1 MRRLI
6 NSIAL
11 VLLVHFNCFAQTYGL
26 TFSSHEAVL
35 EKRTSLDLTP
45 DDSLCFSKDFELSF
59 DISLLPKHLTY
70 FGYVIRIISGNE
82 QNIDLIYD
90 QKTSLFKV
98 IVGEKF
104 SGISFMIDSLK
115 LYNAWSH
122 LNLNFNLE
130 KNTLTCLANGKTVG
144 SGAFSLKYLCF
155 KFLWGANDFQKFKS
169 RDLPPMQIKNIR
181 ISEQKEDKYFWPLD
195 EVKGE
200 DCLDKIAGR
209 VAKVKNPGWI
219 KPKHQAWEQVA
230 AFNVKGF
237 SSVAFDAKK
246 DKIYVTGSD
255 SLMVY
260 TLLDDPPVIEFISN
274 AHQNLLMG
282 HQSVYDSTSDK
293 LYDIYTDQQKVVPFD
308 FSATRWKE
316 NFPANAPLT
325 EFWHANKFISVA
337 DSSLYVMA
345 GYGQLHY
352 KNQVF
357 RYHIPDKTW
366 EKINTQGDS
375 FPPRYL
381 AALGVTP
388 DGKYAYIIGGYGSHT
403 GDQMLDPAYYYDMYR
418 YDVDH
423 HSFKKMFNLKSPV
436 SQFTFANSLVID
448 PGSKRYYAL
457 MFPNDL
463 YNSHLQ
469 LISGSL
475 VDSTFELLGNQIDY
489 NFHDIQSYADLF
501 YSPVSNKLIAVTLLY
516 SKYEIKEQSTQVKM
530 YTIDFPPE
538 GISAPAELPKK
549 TNHLFLLLGI
559 LILIALITVYYF
571 MRSKRRKIESS
582 ALAVLATAENVMAIR
597 DFNVPNNFNN
607 EKNIHSSIFLF
618 GQFQIID
625 KEGNDIT
632 RLFTP
637 LLKEL
642 LLVIAIYSIRN
653 GRGISSEGLNEILW
667 HDKSEK
673 DAKNNRSVNLAKLKI
688 ILEKVG
694 NCMISKEA
702 GFWQFQIA
710 DPDMYVDYANYMA
723 IINSGPE
730 PSKEAID
737 PFLHI
742 IKRGP
747 FLFETEY
754 GWLDNTKSEV
764 SSQVIDR
771 CMIYLNHLDPR
782 KYPETVIDISNYIF
796 YFDPL
801 NEDALMYKCKSLI
814 LQKRHTLANNT
825 YVKFAKDYRDIY
837 GEEFAKTFHDIIS

>member
-1 MRRLI
+1 MKRLI
-6 NSIAL
+6 NSIAI
-11 VLLVHFNCFAQTYGL
+11 VFLVHFNSFAQTYGL

-35 EKRTSLDLTP
+35 EKRTSLDLSP
-45 DDSLCFSKDFELSF
+45 DDSLCFSKEFEISF
-59 DISLLPKHLTY
+59 DISLLPKHRTY
-70 FGYVIRIISGNE
+70 FGYVIRIISGGE
-82 QNIDLIYD
+82 RNIDLIYD
-90 QKTSLFKV
+90 QKTGSFNV
-98 IVGEKF
+98 IIGEKF

-130 KNTLTCLANGKTVG
+130 NNTLTCLANGKTVG
-144 SGAFSLKYLCF
+144 SGTLNLKYSCF
-155 KFLWGANDFQKFKS
+155 KFLWGANDFEKFKS

-181 ISEQKEDKYFWPLD
+181 ISEQKKDMYFWPLD

-200 DCLDKIAGR
+200 DCVDKIAGR
-209 VAKVKNPGWI
+209 IAKVKNPGWI

-230 AFNVKGF
+230 SFTVKGF
-237 SSVAFDAKK
+237 SSVAFDAKR

-274 AHQNLLMG
+274 THQNLLLG
-282 HQSVYDSTSDK
+282 HQSVYDSTGDK
-293 LYDIYTDQQKVVPFD
+293 LYDIYADQQKVVPFD
-308 FSATRWKE
+308 FSSTRWKE
-316 NFPANAPLT
+316 NFPANTPLT
-325 EFWHANKFISVA
+325 EYWHANKFISVA
-337 DSSLYVMA
+337 DSSVYVMA

-357 RYHIPDKTW
+357 RYYLPGKTW

-381 AALGVTP
+381 AAVGVAP
-388 DGKYAYIIGGYGSHT
+388 DGKYAYIMGGYGSHT
-403 GDQMLDPAYYYDMYR
+403 GDQMLDPTYYYDLYR
-418 YDVDH
+418 YDVVH

-436 SQFTFANSLVID
+436 SQFTFANSLVIN
-448 PGSKRYYAL
+448 PESKRYYAL

-469 LISGSL
+469 LIGGSL
-475 VDSTFELLGNQIDY
+475 VDSTFQPLGNPIEY

-516 SKYEIKEQSTQVKM
+516 SKLETKEQSTQVKI

-538 GISAPAELPKK
+538 GPSAPAELPRKR
-549 TNHLFLLLGI
+549 NIVLLLLGI
-559 LILIALITVYYF
+559 FGLVALVAGYFF
-571 MRSKRRKIESS
+571 MRSKAGRKN
-582 ALAVLATAENVMAIR
+582 VVTAQDLVPEENVMAIR
-597 DFNVPNNFNN
+597 DFNVPNNFNI

-625 KEGNDIT
+625 KKGNDIT
-632 RLFTP
+632 RLFSP

-642 LLVIAIYSIRN
+642 LLVIVIYSIRN
-653 GRGISSEGLNEILW
+653 RRGISSEGLNEILW

-673 DAKNNRSVNLAKLKI
+673 DAKNNRSVNLAKLKTM
-688 ILEKVG
+688 LEKVG
-694 NCMISKEA
+694 NCMITKED
-702 GFWQFQIA
+702 GFWQFQVA
-710 DPDMYVDYANYMA
+710 DPDMYVDYAKYMA

-730 PSKEAID
+730 PSKELID

-825 YVKFAKDYRDIY
+825 YVKFAKEYRDIY
-837 GEEFAKTFHDIIS
+837 GEEFAKSFHEIIS

>member
-6 NSIAL
+6 HCIAI

-26 TFSSHEAVL
+26 TFNSHEAVL
-35 EKRTSLDLTP
+35 ERRTSLDLSP
-45 DDSLCFSKDFELSF
+45 DDSLCFSKEFDLSF

-70 FGYVIRIISGNE
+70 FGYVLRIISGND

-104 SGISFMIDSLK
+104 SGISFQIDSFK
-115 LYNAWSH
+115 LYNAWSR
-122 LNLNFNLE
+122 LNLSFNLE
-130 KNTLTCLANGKTVG
+130 KNTLTCLANGKAAG
-144 SGAFSLKYLCF
+144 SCYLNLKYPCF

-181 ISEQKEDKYFWPLD
+181 ISEQQKDKYFWPLD

-200 DCLDKIAGR
+200 DCVDKISGR

-230 AFNVKGF
+230 AFTVKGY
-237 SSVAFDAKK
+237 SGVAFDAKK

-274 AHQNLLMG
+274 VHQNLLMG

-293 LYDIYTDQQKVVPFD
+293 LYDVYADQQKVVPFD
-308 FSATRWKE
+308 FGSTRWKE
-316 NFPANAPLT
+316 NFSANAPLT

-337 DSSLYVMA
+337 DSSLYIMA

-352 KNQVF
+352 RNQVF
-357 RYHIPDKTW
+357 RYRLPNKTW
-366 EKINTQGDS
+366 EQITVQGDS

-381 AALGVTP
+381 AALGASP

-403 GDQMLDPAYYYDMYR
+403 GDQMLDPTYYYDLYR
-418 YDVDH
+418 YDIGRR
-423 HSFKKMFNLKSPV
+423 SFKKLFNIKSPV

-448 PGSKRYYAL
+448 PESKRYYAL

-475 VDSTFELLGNQIDY
+475 EDSTFQTLGNPIEY
-489 NFHDIQSYADLF
+489 NFQDIKSYADLF
-501 YSPVSNKLIAVTLLY
+501 YSPVSNKLIAITLLF
-516 SKYEIKEQSTQVKM
+516 SKFETKEQSTQVKI

-538 GISAPAELPKK
+538 GLPVTTELPQK
-549 TNHLFLLLGI
+549 THSVFLILGI
-559 LILIALITVYYF
+559 FAVIALSAVYYF
-571 MRSKRRKIESS
+571 IRSKSDNKKMGAPVVS
-582 ALAVLATAENVMAIR
+582 APEENVMAIR
-597 DFNVPNNFNN
+597 DFNVPNNYDN
-607 EKNIHSSIFLF
+607 ERNIHSSIFLF

-625 KEGNDIT
+625 KDGNDIT

-642 LLVIAIYSIRN
+642 FLIIAIYSVRN

-710 DPDMYVDYANYMA
+710 DPDMNVDYAKYMA
-723 IINSGPE
+723 IINSGAE
-730 PSKEAID
+730 PSKETVD

-764 SSQVIDR
+764 SGQVIDR
-771 CMIYLNHLDPR
+771 CMIYLNHLDSQ

-837 GEEFAKTFHDIIS
+837 GEEFAKSLHDIIS